1 VFEAASPADFD
12 FLQLN
17 RIDPP
22 MQRYETP
29 EDEDSFCQK
38 LLLLGAKWWDSVAR
52 WTLLTSE
59 DTDIHALDDSD
70 EPLPTL
76 RERYWVS
83 VVWPSTGGLVVSE
96 WDTNMYGVGLRAEL
110 VPTDISRLLLCTNM
124 DEKADLLKSR
134 FQSRPWDTVADC
146 KGNSFIGSWISKT
159 LAKSDSFRTLGRKPD
174 DCNVIHR
181 DRLPCSLYASE
192 NDRKEH

>member
-52 WTLLTSE
+52 CTLLTSE

-76 RERYWVS
+76 RERCWVS
-83 VVWPSTGGLVVSE
+83 VAWPSTSGLVVSE

-124 DEKADLLKSR
+124 DEKANLLKSR
-134 FQSRPWDTVADC
+134 FRGRPWDTVADY
-146 KGNSFIGSWISKT
+146 KGNSFIGSWSFKDTGEVGQFQNTWLKT
-159 LAKSDSFRTLGRKPD
+159 
-174 DCNVIHR
+174 
-181 DRLPCSLYASE
+181 
-192 NDRKEH
+192 